1 MDHAPK
7 TLEDL
12 KFVLM
17 TINSIRLMSITVES
31 RANDIQERY
40 RTLDMHNIMVIWY
53 KIEFSH
59 CNCFFANIR
68 MNERT
73 FYERLL
79 SSETN
84 FAKLFDFSSQ
94 CFHFLRQN
102 AVFIKQDP
110 HPLLF
115 FLLPPSLN
123 FSWSKLSTPNKN

>member
-53 KIEFSH
+53 KIEFSP
-59 CNCFFANIR
+59 CNCFFADKR
-68 MNERT
+68 MNEGR
-73 FYERLL
+73 
-79 SSETN
+79 
-84 FAKLFDFSSQ
+84 FS
-94 CFHFLRQN
+94 
-102 AVFIKQDP
+102 
-110 HPLLF
+110 
-115 FLLPPSLN
+115 
-123 FSWSKLSTPNKN
+123 T